1 MWIKKMI
8 MALMSMLFVGFIAV
22 GNGDDRES
30 YILEMK
36 GKNKVGSTAVDFK
49 FLLKNGEYSTLHAL
63 NSKYVLL
70 YFNNP
75 DCDDCKLLKNK
86 IIESKIIS
94 QLLDSG
100 NLTVL
105 SVCAFGKTE
114 DWVNQRLPE
123 SWLDSCDENMT
134 ILDNDLYYLPV
145 FPALYLLDNA
155 HKVLLKNARLKSV
168 EEKLQDALKRK

>member
-1 MWIKKMI
+1 
-8 MALMSMLFVGFIAV
+8 MSMFFVGFVAT
-22 GNGDDRES
+22 GNGDERES
-30 YILEMK
+30 YILEME
-36 GKNKVGSTAVDFK
+36 GKNKEGSIAVDFK

-75 DCDDCKLLKNK
+75 DCNDCKLLKNK
-86 IIESKIIS
+86 IMESEIIS

-100 NLTVL
+100 DLTVL
-105 SVCAFGKTE
+105 SVCAFGKTD

-123 SWLDSCDENMT
+123 SWLDSCDENMI

-168 EEKLQDALKRK
+168 EENLQEAITSK